1 MSRLVARTEEV
12 ISAELERV
20 RELLLD
26 YRYGRSR
33 ILPPEYFSDY
43 RVEQNEPGEG
53 ALISYRL
60 QAGGR
65 QRSYRIHVE
74 EPATGRAIV
83 ERDTR
88 SSFVM
93 TWTLTPSEGGDRTL
107 VVLESSWE
115 GAIGIGG
122 FFERIFAPRALRRI
136 QGDVLERLRMAVEEG
151 VT

>member
-88 SSFVM
+88 PPSS
-93 TWTLTPSEGGDRTL
+93 
-107 VVLESSWE
+107 
-115 GAIGIGG
+115 
-122 FFERIFAPRALRRI
+122 
-136 QGDVLERLRMAVEEG
+136 
-151 VT
+151 

>member
-1 MSRLVARTEEV
+1 
-12 ISAELERV
+12 
-20 RELLLD
+20 
-26 YRYGRSR
+26 
-33 ILPPEYFSDY
+33 
-43 RVEQNEPGEG
+43 
-53 ALISYRL
+53 
-60 QAGGR
+60 
-65 QRSYRIHVE
+65 
-74 EPATGRAIV
+74 
-83 ERDTR
+83 
-88 SSFVM
+88 M